1 MLRAQELPE
10 DAVLGQSVESW
21 LIVLV
26 AIGLVLLVAVV
37 LTWALLKA
45 GQMPPP
51 TALVT
56 ALSVLTLFAMAGGIA
71 QRGNEAW
78 TIAAAGV
85 GALAGS
91 VTAIYTTRSGLPQL
105 EPPTPPEPPVGLP
118 EAAPAPIVVTQSWKY
133 DETGS
138 FEPPEPVKQK
148 TYWDD

>member
-1 MLRAQELPE
+1 MLRAQVLPE

-26 AIGLVLLVAVV
+26 AIALVLLVAVV

-45 GQMPPP
+45 GSLPPP

-105 EPPTPPEPPVGLP
+105 EPPAPSEPPVGLP
-118 EAAPAPIVVTQSWKY
+118 EATPAPIVVTQSWKY
-133 DETGS
+133 E
-138 FEPPEPVKQK
+138 EPNGQPPKSEPH
-148 TYWDD
+148 WDD